1 MLSISSR
8 KKINIINYL
17 GIGAING
24 GALNKNYI
32 PYLKKKKIPIKLYD
46 NYMIY
51 DKINSN
57 EHKFNKDDNYYMK
70 TQNGVIKK
78 NKQLNL

>member
-1 MLSISSR
+1 
-8 KKINIINYL
+8 
-17 GIGAING
+17 
-24 GALNKNYI
+24 
-32 PYLKKKKIPIKLYD
+32 
-46 NYMIY
+46 MIY